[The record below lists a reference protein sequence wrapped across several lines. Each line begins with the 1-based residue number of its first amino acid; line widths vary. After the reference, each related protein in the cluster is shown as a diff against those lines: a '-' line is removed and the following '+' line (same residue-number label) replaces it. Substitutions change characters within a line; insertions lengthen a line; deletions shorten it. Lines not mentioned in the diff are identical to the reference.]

1 MSSFYSYAVLEQK
14 DKRRRVWTS
23 DLIIVPSWHVITAF
37 KQDTIST
44 WDWKWS
50 HHFKPTSLVINDL
63 RAVSFLELIYSHRMG
78 ENEKK
83 KKRLS
88 WISTGAV
95 QRFWSVNND
104 PSTPPS
110 LPPSPTILPSSPI
123 FPLKLL
129 WGHLQPLRVRKA
141 IKHGRKTTG
150 GLQRN

>member
-1 MSSFYSYAVLEQK
+1 MSSLYSYAVLEQK

-83 KKRLS
+83 KNTDWAEFQL
-88 WISTGAV
+88 V
-95 QRFWSVNND
+95 PYSV
-104 PSTPPS
+104 SE
-110 LPPSPTILPSSPI
+110 
-123 FPLKLL
+123 
-129 WGHLQPLRVRKA
+129 V
-141 IKHGRKTTG
+141 
-150 GLQRN
+150 